1 MSVVLNCTRPLTVEK
16 TGSGALNI
24 STHDS
29 TVVIYN
35 YPRGYV
41 QQISFRSH
49 TNSPQDEN
57 SNRTESSGC
66 TIRIAFVM
74 CYEYIFKYPN
84 NLLQHAFADYMML
97 RSVLESYME
106 PIRT

>member
-1 MSVVLNCTRPLTVEK
+1 MSVVINCTRPLTVEK
-16 TGSGALNI
+16 TDRGNVNI

-66 TIRIAFVM
+66 TIKIEFVM

-84 NLLQHAFADYMML
+84 NLVHVAFADYVML
-97 RSVLESYME
+97 RSILESFME